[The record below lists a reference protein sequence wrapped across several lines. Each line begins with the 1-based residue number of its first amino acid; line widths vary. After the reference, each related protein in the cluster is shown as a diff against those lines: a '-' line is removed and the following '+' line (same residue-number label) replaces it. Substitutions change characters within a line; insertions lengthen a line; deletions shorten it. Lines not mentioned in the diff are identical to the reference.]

1 MDAPSLI
8 AVLFVGGIAGW
19 LAGKFMRGGGFGI
32 FANIVVGIIGAI
44 IGGFVFGLFGIRAD
58 GLIGAI
64 IMATIGAGILLY
76 VVGLFKKID

>member
-44 IGGFVFGLFGIRAD
+44 IGGFVFGQFGIRAD